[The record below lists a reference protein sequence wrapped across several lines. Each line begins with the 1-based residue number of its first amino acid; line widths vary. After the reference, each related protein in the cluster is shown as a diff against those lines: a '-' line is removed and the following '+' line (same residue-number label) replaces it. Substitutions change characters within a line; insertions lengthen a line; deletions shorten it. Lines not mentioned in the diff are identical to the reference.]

1 MKEPRWNPFVA
12 LGKLLFALVLI
23 GVVLAFMAGAVL
35 WGIIKA
41 IWPFL
46 VVAGVVGAIMFLVDV
61 DRGKKQRMMA
71 EQAARQAAW
80 EAEQARLAALPKPPA
95 PGVPPTGQS
104 EGRWTVDYWPPLAQS
119 TPMRPLPVADG
130 SVAAPVVMPPTGSPS
145 H

>member
-46 VVAGVVGAIMFLVDV
+46 VVAGVVGPSCS
-61 DRGKKQRMMA
+61 
-71 EQAARQAAW
+71 W
-80 EAEQARLAALPKPPA
+80 STW
-95 PGVPPTGQS
+95 TG
-104 EGRWTVDYWPPLAQS
+104 GRNS
-119 TPMRPLPVADG
+119 G
-130 SVAAPVVMPPTGSPS
+130 
-145 H
+145 

>member
-95 PGVPPTGQS
+95 PGVPPTGCLCS
-104 EGRWTVDYWPPLAQS
+104 IRDCGFSHVKVSGLVMGAC
-119 TPMRPLPVADG
+119 RPLLQGLV
-130 SVAAPVVMPPTGSPS
+130 
-145 H
+145 